1 MQAMFRGLPDNFDPE
16 EYEVAEGKPLSQF
29 LGDDEGVTVLGVR
42 VAKRQKKSADSPDGG
57 TGDAGTGDAG
67 AGEIRCWDCYKQPD
81 GSWDCIRVPCPPGW
95 PPPTHVKEA

>member
-1 MQAMFRGLPDNFDPE
+1 MDEPGRRGHVDGRFLLLSELLYASQQTAQGGATMQAMFRGLPDNFDPE

-67 AGEIRCWDCYKQPD
+67 AG
-81 GSWDCIRVPCPPGW
+81 
-95 PPPTHVKEA
+95 